1 MRWEMRPRVFLRTAE
16 FLWQEGHTAHATKE
30 EAIEETLLMHQVY
43 KEFFEEYLAIPV
55 IAGQK
60 TESEKFPGAD
70 ATYTI
75 EAIMQD
81 GKALQAGTS
90 HFLGQNFS
98 KAQNI
103 KYLADDKTEKHCWTT
118 SWGVSTRM
126 IGGLIMSHSDD
137 DGLVLP
143 PKIASTHIRILPIFR
158 KEEEKEL
165 VENFVADLV
174 QKLKGQTF
182 SSIEISVDVDN
193 RDIRG
198 GEKYWSN
205 VKKGY
210 PLILEVGHRDV
221 KNNSVFMTRRDLGAK
236 KNKVSSPMNLLLKQV
251 HFLILFKTIS
261 SLKQKSVLM
270 KQS

>member
-1 MRWEMRPRVFLRTAE
+1 MARR
-16 FLWQEGHTAHATKE
+16 AHCSHDKE
-30 EAIEETLLMHQVY
+30 EAIEETLLIQVY
-43 KEFFEEYLAIPV
+43 KEFFEEYLTIPV
-55 IAGQK
+55 IAGEK

-81 GKALQAGTS
+81 GKALQPS
-90 HFLGQNFS
+90 HFLGENFS

-143 PKIASTHIRILPIFR
+143 PKIASAHIRILPIFR
-158 KEEEKEL
+158 REEEKEL

-193 RDIRG
+193 RDVRG

-205 VKKGY
+205 VKKVTTY
-210 PLILEVGHRDV
+210 
-221 KNNSVFMTRRDLGAK
+221 S
-236 KNKVSSPMNLLLKQV
+236 
-251 HFLILFKTIS
+251 
-261 SLKQKSVLM
+261 
-270 KQS
+270 